1 MSEAFDTKPDEAVGR
16 RLAKEVGILA
26 GRLSQLLMRSLPQS
40 GSETAEGQS
49 FLWAAYQEVAG
60 NALLASW
67 QGGFKQRAPAGAPH
81 PLDRLVAGLGLTDI
95 EVELLILAGM
105 AEENEGYA
113 AVLRTLHPAT
123 QPRPTLGLAA
133 QLLCGHPD
141 ERLKFRALVESS
153 AAVKRGALR
162 LTGDAP
168 FFDRT
173 LQLADSLWSAL
184 HGIDV
189 WPAAVNHTPSRV
201 WNNGLDEWLSSAE
214 TARVVDALGRR
225 AACTVLLTADHEETA
240 HMRALALVAHA
251 GLEPAAF
258 SLPPTLDAEMEN
270 LIALHTLMRGQIP
283 VVRQSAAAVE
293 GATPPD
299 APGFEGYPAP
309 VVICAR
315 TGAAAVR
322 GERPLLAVGVER
334 MSPAARRQMWRATL
348 PELDA
353 QASFLAARYPVEPAV
368 AGEVAADVRLVATM
382 RCEPT
387 SVEDVTS
394 AIRARG
400 GLTLSGGIKLIR
412 PRATFDDLV
421 LPADRMSQLREAIER
436 LMLRARV
443 FDEWGFLQGRTGARG
458 VRMMFSGPPGTG
470 KTLSAEV
477 LAQALGVD
485 LLVVDIS
492 RVVSKWIGE
501 TEKNLSAVFDTAE
514 RAQAVLFFD
523 EADALF
529 GKRTEVSD
537 AHDRYANLE
546 TAYLLARLERFEGL
560 AVLATNL
567 RQNIDPAFLRRL
579 EFVVD
584 FSEPDR
590 VERHALWRAHVPA
603 DAPLDG
609 DVNLYELA
617 ALYPVVGGIIRNAA
631 VAAGFLAASDGT
643 SISRT
648 HFIHAIRRE
657 YEKAGRAFPG
667 VPAGS
672 HVSVS

>member
-1 MSEAFDTKPDEAVGR
+1 MSDGVGTRPDEAVGQ

-26 GRLSQLLMRSLPQS
+26 GRLSQLLTASLPRS
-40 GSETAEGQS
+40 GSAIAEGQS
-49 FLWAAYQEVAG
+49 FLWAAYQDVAG
-60 NALLASW
+60 DAELASW
-67 QGGFKQRAPAGAPH
+67 RDGFSSRAPAVDPH
-81 PLDRLVAGLGLTDI
+81 PLDRLAGGLGLTDT

-105 AEENEGYA
+105 AEEHEGYA
-113 AVLRTLHPAT
+113 AVLRSLHPRAEPRAT
-123 QPRPTLGLAA
+123 IGLAA
-133 QLLCGHPD
+133 QLLCGEPA
-141 ERLKFRALVESS
+141 ERSEFRALLESS
-153 AAVKRGALR
+153 AGVRRGALR

-168 FFDRT
+168 FFDRS

-189 WPAAVNHTPSRV
+189 WPAAVNRTPARV
-201 WNNGLDEWLSSAE
+201 WNSGLDEWLSGPEA
-214 TARVVDALGRR
+214 ARAVNALGRR
-225 AACTVLLTADHEETA
+225 AACTILLTADHEEA
-240 HMRALALVAHA
+240 AQMRALALVAHA

-258 SLPPTLDAEMEN
+258 SPPPVFDLESEN
-270 LIALHTLMRGQIP
+270 LIALHTLLRGQVP
-283 VVRQSAAAVE
+283 VVRLSHAE
-293 GATPPD
+293 GAASPD
-299 APGFEGYPAP
+299 VPNFDDYPAP
-309 VVICAR
+309 VVICGRA
-315 TGAAAVR
+315 GAVAVR
-322 GERPLLAVGVER
+322 GPRPLLAVSSER
-334 MSPAARRQMWRATL
+334 MSPGARQQMWRETL

-353 QASFLAARYPVEPAV
+353 QAPFLAARYPIEPAV
-368 AGEVAADVRLVATM
+368 AGEAAADLRLAAAL
-382 RCEPT
+382 RGEPT
-387 SVEDVTS
+387 TVEDVTS

-412 PRATFDDLV
+412 PTATFDDLV
-421 LPADRMSQLREAIER
+421 LPADRLSQLREAIER
-436 LMLRARV
+436 LMMQARV
-443 FDEWGFLQGRTGARG
+443 FDEWGFLKGRAGARG

-470 KTLSAEV
+470 KTLSTEV

-584 FSEPDR
+584 FNEPDR

-603 DAPLDG
+603 SAPLDD

-617 ALYPVVGGIIRNAA
+617 TLYPVVGGIIRNAA

-643 SISRT
+643 RISRT

-667 VPAGS
+667 LPVQS
-672 HVSVS
+672 NVS